1 MLSSLATYA
10 SLFAI
15 AFLAATVLPA
25 QSEAV
30 LAGLLTLGSEP
41 WWALIA
47 VATLGNTLG
56 AVVNWLLGRGIE
68 HYQTRRWFPVTPAQ
82 LDRARGYYER
92 WGRWCLVFSWVPIMG
107 DVFTVLAGVLRER
120 LTIFVPLVLIGKL
133 GRYLAVAGVVAG
145 VV

>member
-1 MLSSLATYA
+1 MLTSLATYA

-15 AFLAATVLPA
+15 AFLAATILPA

-47 VATLGNTLG
+47 VATLGNTAG
-56 AVVNWLLGRGIE
+56 AVVNWMLGRGLE

-82 LDRARGYYER
+82 LARARIYYER
-92 WGRWCLVFSWVPIMG
+92 WGRWCLLFAWLPIVG
-107 DVFTVLAGVLRER
+107 DIFTVLAGVLRER
-120 LTIFVPLVLIGKL
+120 LSVFVPLVAAGKL
-133 GRYLAVAGVVAG
+133 GRYLVVTGVVAG